1 MVDNKST
8 SMYFLLIQNDVK
20 LQRLTRQCSRPQT
33 RYVSGWVKVM
43 FAAADRQLVTGIIAN
58 IPGII
63 FFDNGGYDKNT
74 CNRWINS
81 KIRNCFYFYLDRCD
95 VVKNVEIEYEEKY
108 EI

>member
-63 FFDNGGYDKNT
+63 F
-74 CNRWINS
+74 WIMMATIRIPAIDGLIQRLGIVFIFIWIGVMS
-81 KIRNCFYFYLDRCD
+81 LKMLKLKI
-95 VVKNVEIEYEEKY
+95 
-108 EI
+108 